1 MKYLIRYWMDEEML
15 DKHRSGCPIIQGGMA
30 FHNKADCVA
39 KVEDLR
45 REGYYAYEFGSATG
59 DEAKWSGEYH
69 IIDIPTHV
77 IELNY
82 VKIKILLL
90 PLPVRRIESHFIVR
104 IYQYN
109 HTAYRYE
116 CTDDGTAMDYVT
128 QNGRTKTGYVFKQD
142 VLNKVIGCVEAMC
155 ELY

>member
-15 DKHRSGCPIIQGGMA
+15 DKHRSGLPIIQGGMA
-30 FHNKADCVA
+30 FHSEAYRDA

-45 REGYYAYEFGSATG
+45 REGYYAYEFGLETG
-59 DEAKWSGEYH
+59 GTVNWSGEYH

-90 PLPVRRIESHFIVR
+90 PKNNYESHFIVR

-128 QNGRTKTGYVFKQD
+128 QNGRTKTGYVFKPD
-142 VLNKVIGCVEAMC
+142 TLNKVIGCVEAMC

>member
-1 MKYLIRYWMDEEML
+1 MKHYIRYWMDEEML
-15 DKHRSGCPIIQGGMA
+15 DKHRSGLPIIQEGMA

-45 REGYYAYEFGSATG
+45 REGYYAYEFGTATG

-90 PLPVRRIESHFIVR
+90 PKNHYESHFIVR
-104 IYQYN
+104 IYRYN

-116 CTDDGTAMDYVT
+116 CSDDGTAMDYVT

-142 VLNKVIGCVEAMC
+142 VLNKVIECVEEMC

>member
-15 DKHRSGCPIIQGGMA
+15 DKHRSGLLIIQGGMA

-90 PLPVRRIESHFIVR
+90 PKNNYESHFIVR
-104 IYQYN
+104 IYRYN

-116 CTDDGTAMDYVT
+116 CSDDGTAMDYVT
-128 QNGRTKTGYVFKQD
+128 QNGRTKTGYVFKPD
-142 VLNKVIGCVEAMC
+142 TLNKVIGCVEAMC

>member
-1 MKYLIRYWMDEEML
+1 MDEEML
-15 DKHRSGCPIIQGGMA
+15 DKHRSGLPIIQGGMA

-90 PLPVRRIESHFIVR
+90 PKNHYESHFIVR
-104 IYQYN
+104 IYRYN

-116 CTDDGTAMDYVT
+116 CSDDGTAMDYVT

-142 VLNKVIGCVEAMC
+142 VLNKVIECVEEMC